1 MLFMEL
7 RVLDDVFAPGD
18 AGAVLLCMDD
28 ENAPLL
34 KPGMVLEDALGN
46 RPRLESVLM
55 QYQQT
60 VKPMHELYVEPSKRY
75 ANIVVPE
82 GGKNLV
88 ALEMIADRISRHL
101 EK

>member
-1 MLFMEL
+1 MEL

-46 RPRLESVLM
+46 RHRLESVLL
-55 QYQQT
+55 QQEGIYT
-60 VKPMHELYVEPSKRY
+60 LYF
-75 ANIVVPE
+75 PE
-82 GGKNLV
+82 GKPEYFERLFRNV
-88 ALEMIADRISRHL
+88 KVDATCMHFQPE
-101 EK
+101 EE